1 MELILLIVVILLL
14 AGLIILI
21 LTRNN
26 GQAQNEQ
33 LQTALRLQ
41 MQENREEL
49 NRSIRELRME
59 MTQTINQSMQQLQDA
74 LHKNMITNG
83 ELQRQKFDAMARQQE
98 MLLKSTEKRL
108 DDMRLMVEE
117 KLQKTLNE
125 RIGQSFEIVRS
136 QLENVQKGLGEMKS
150 LAQDVGGLKKVLSNV
165 KMRGTFGEVQ
175 LGALLEQMMSPEQYD
190 ANVKTKKS
198 GTEFVEFAIKLPGK
212 DDANST
218 VYLPI
223 DAKFP
228 KDVYEQYY
236 DAFEAGDTVLI
247 ESSGKQL
254 ENTIKKMAKDIH
266 DKYVDPP
273 FTTDFAI
280 LFLPFES
287 IYAEVIRRTTL
298 VEMLQKEYKI
308 VITGPTTLG
317 AILNS
322 LQMGFRSVAIQK
334 RSSEV
339 WKVLSAVKTEFN
351 RFEEVLT
358 HTQKQLI
365 KANDDLDKLIGVR
378 TRQIK
383 SSLRKVT
390 EMPESE
396 VRLYIPMNEDDVYA
410 DTSAY
415 DDDKGG
421 SPNDNNN

>member
-1 MELILLIVVILLL
+1 METVLLIAISVLLVVLLILV
-14 AGLIILI
+14 
-21 LTRNN
+21 LTKGNN
-26 GQAQNEQ
+26 RAETEQ
-33 LQTALRLQ
+33 LQADLRKQ

-59 MTQTINQSMQQLQDA
+59 ITQAFDRNMQQIQDA

-83 ELQRQKFDAMARQQE
+83 ELQRQKFETMTRQQQQL
-98 MLLKSTEKRL
+98 MQSTEKRL

-125 RIGQSFEIVRS
+125 RIGQSFEMVRS
-136 QLENVQKGLGEMKS
+136 QLENVQRGLGEMKS

-190 ANVKTKKS
+190 ANVKTKRN

-212 DDANST
+212 DDAGST

-236 DAFEAGDTVLI
+236 DAFEAGDATLV

-254 ENTIKKMAKDIH
+254 EATIRRMAKDIH
-266 DKYVDPP
+266 DKYIDPP

-287 IYAEVIRRTTL
+287 IYAEIIRRTHL
-298 VEMLQKEYKI
+298 VETLQKEYKI
-308 VITGPTTLG
+308 VVTGPTTLG

-322 LQMGFRSVAIQK
+322 LQMGFRTLAIQK
-334 RSSEV
+334 RTGEV
-339 WKVLSAVKTEFN
+339 WTVLGAVKTEFGKFGGLLQRVQKN
-351 RFEEVLT
+351 LQSAGDQLEEVMGKRT
-358 HTQKQLI
+358 CAI
-365 KANDDLDKLIGVR
+365 ERKL
-378 TRQIK
+378 RQVEE
-383 SSLRKVT
+383 L
-390 EMPESE
+390 PHDESRNLLALE
-396 VRLYIPMNEDDVYA
+396 EEE
-410 DTSAY
+410 
-415 DDDKGG
+415 
-421 SPNDNNN
+421 

>member
-59 MTQTINQSMQQLQDA
+59 MMQTINQSMQQLQDA

-236 DAFEAGDTVLI
+236 DAFEAGDAVLI

-287 IYAEVIRRTTL
+287 IYAEVIRRTAL

-421 SPNDNNN
+421 SPNDNDN

>member
-1 MELILLIVVILLL
+1 MELILLIVIAALAVISIVLSL
-14 AGLIILI
+14 AKG
-21 LTRNN
+21 NN
-26 GQAQNEQ
+26 HAQAEQ
-33 LQTALRLQ
+33 LQTVLRQQ

-59 MTQTINQSMQQLQDA
+59 MTQTLNQNMQQLQDV
-74 LHKNMITNG
+74 LHKNMMTNG
-83 ELQRQKFDAMARQQE
+83 ELQRQKFDTMARQQE
-98 MLLKSTEKRL
+98 VLIKSTEKRL

-228 KDVYEQYY
+228 KDVYEQLLDAY
-236 DAFEAGDTVLI
+236 DAADSQAIEAA
-247 ESSGKQL
+247 GKLL
-254 ENTIKKMAKDIH
+254 ETTIKKMAKDIS
-266 DKYVDPP
+266 DKYLAPP
-273 FTTDFAI
+273 ATTDFGI
-280 LFLPFES
+280 MFLPFEG
-287 IYAEVIRRTTL
+287 IYAEVVRRSAL
-298 VEMLQKEYKI
+298 LEDLQRNYK
-308 VITGPTTLG
+308 VVVTGPTTLA

-322 LQMGFRSVAIQK
+322 LQMGFRTLAIQK
-334 RSSEV
+334 HSGEV
-339 WKVLSAVKTEFN
+339 WTILGAVKKEFEKVGGMLEKAQKN
-351 RFEEVLT
+351 LQTASGQIEEVLG
-358 HTQKQLI
+358 I
-365 KANDDLDKLIGVR
+365 R
-378 TRQIK
+378 TRAIQ
-383 SSLRKVT
+383 RKLKDVDTLSDREARAILPEIGILT
-390 EMPESE
+390 EEDEKAES
-396 VRLYIPMNEDDVYA
+396 
-410 DTSAY
+410 
-415 DDDKGG
+415 
-421 SPNDNNN
+421 